1 MPRGFKAWVRPLWAA
16 LLAVMIGGW
25 GCAPRAALSGYEQ
38 LNDEIRAELQLV
50 GLGVGD
56 VFAVKVY
63 GEKELSGEHQIS
75 PEGTVDIPLVGRIEV
90 QGQTPSEIA
99 SKLEERFL
107 DGYLKSPHVSVYVKQ
122 YNSKKIFVLGMV
134 RKPGT
139 FPLTAGM
146 NVVEAVTMAGGFTE
160 AANANFVVV
169 TRKQDGQE
177 VRIPVPVEEISKG
190 LAPNL
195 DLKAGDIVFVPDR
208 LL

>member
-16 LLAVMIGGW
+16 LLAVMVGGW
-25 GCAPRAALSGYEQ
+25 GCAPQAALSGYEQ

>member
-1 MPRGFKAWVRPLWAA
+1 MPLGLKSLASSPLGLMGA
-16 LLAVMIGGW
+16 LILCLGA
-25 GCAPRAALSGYEQ
+25 CAPQASGSGYEQ
-38 LNDEIRAELQLV
+38 LNEAIRAELQLV

-75 PEGTVDIPLVGRIEV
+75 PEGTVDIPLIGRVTV
-90 QGQTPSEIA
+90 QGQTPSEIGR
-99 SKLEERFL
+99 KLEERFVA
-107 DGYLKSPHVSVYVKQ
+107 GYLRTPYVSVYVKQ
-122 YNSKKIFVLGMV
+122 YNSKKVFVLGMV

-160 AANANFVVV
+160 AANTNFVVV
-169 TRKQDGQE
+169 TRKQDGRE

-190 LAPNL
+190 LAANL

>member
-1 MPRGFKAWVRPLWAA
+1 MPLGLKSLASSPLD
-16 LLAVMIGGW
+16 LMIACVLCLGA
-25 GCAPRAALSGYEQ
+25 CAPQASGSGYEQ
-38 LNDEIRAELQLV
+38 LNEAIRAELQLV

-75 PEGTVDIPLVGRIEV
+75 PEGTVDIPLIGRV
-90 QGQTPSEIA
+90 MVKGQTPSEIGR
-99 SKLEERFL
+99 KLEERFVA
-107 DGYLKSPHVSVYVKQ
+107 GYLKTPYVSVYVKQ
-122 YNSKKIFVLGMV
+122 YNSKKVFVLGMV

-160 AANANFVVV
+160 AANTNFVVV
-169 TRKQDGQE
+169 TRKQDGRE

-190 LAPNL
+190 LAANL

>member
-1 MPRGFKAWVRPLWAA
+1 MPLGLKSLASSPLG
-16 LLAVMIGGW
+16 LMIACVVWLGA
-25 GCAPRAALSGYEQ
+25 CAPQASGSGYEQ
-38 LNDEIRAELQLV
+38 LNEAIRAELQLV

-75 PEGTVDIPLVGRIEV
+75 PEGTVDIPLIGRV
-90 QGQTPSEIA
+90 TVKGQTPSEIGR
-99 SKLEERFL
+99 KLEERFAA
-107 DGYLKSPHVSVYVKQ
+107 GYLKTPYVSVYVKQ
-122 YNSKKIFVLGMV
+122 YNSKKVFVLGMV

-160 AANANFVVV
+160 AANTNFVVV
-169 TRKQDGQE
+169 TRKQDGRE

-190 LAPNL
+190 LAANL

>member
-1 MPRGFKAWVRPLWAA
+1 MPRGFKAWVRPLWATM
-16 LLAVMIGGW
+16 LAVMVGGW
-25 GCAPRAALSGYEQ
+25 GCAPQAAPSGYEQ
-38 LNDEIRAELQLV
+38 LNNEIRAELQLV

-75 PEGTVDIPLVGRIEV
+75 AEGTVDIPLVGRIEV

-99 SKLEERFL
+99 SRLEERFL

>member
-1 MPRGFKAWVRPLWAA
+1 MPLGLQRIMPSYPGLIFFCCLW
-16 LLAVMIGGW
+16 LG
-25 GCAPRAALSGYEQ
+25 GCAPQAATSGYEQ
-38 LNDEIRAELQLV
+38 LNEEIREELQLV

-56 VFAVKVY
+56 VFSVKVY

-75 PEGTVDIPLVGRIEV
+75 PEGTVDIPLIGRVEV

-99 SKLEERFL
+99 RRLEERFL
-107 DGYLKSPHVSVYVKQ
+107 AGYLKSPYVSVYVKQ

-134 RKPGT
+134 KKPGT

-160 AANANFVVV
+160 TANANFVVV

-190 LAPNL
+190 LAANL
-195 DLKAGDIVFVPDR
+195 DLKAGDIIFVPDR

>member
-1 MPRGFKAWVRPLWAA
+1 MPVGFKSRPIGPLALV
-16 LLAVMIGGW
+16 LLAGLW
-25 GCAPRAALSGYEQ
+25 LSACAPQASVSGYEQ
-38 LNDEIRAELQLV
+38 LNDEIREELQLV

-56 VFAVKVY
+56 VFSVSVY

-75 PEGTVDIPLVGRIEV
+75 PEGTVDVPLIGRVEV
-90 QGQTPSEIA
+90 QGKTPSEIA
-99 SKLEERFL
+99 RVLEERFL
-107 DGYLKSPHVSVYVKQ
+107 AGYLKAPYVSVYVKQ

-160 AANANFVVV
+160 TANANFVVV

-177 VRIPVPVEEISKG
+177 VRIPVPVEKISKG
-190 LAPNL
+190 LAANL

>member
-1 MPRGFKAWVRPLWAA
+1 MPLGLNSVVSWFRGLWLASA
-16 LLAVMIGGW
+16 LCLVA
-25 GCAPRAALSGYEQ
+25 CAPQASGSGYEQ
-38 LNDEIRAELQLV
+38 LNEAIREELQLV

-56 VFAVKVY
+56 VFSVKVY
-63 GEKELSGEHQIS
+63 GEKDLSGEHQIS
-75 PEGTVDIPLVGRIEV
+75 PEGTVDIPLIGRVEV
-90 QGQTPSEIA
+90 EGQTPSEIGR
-99 SKLEERFL
+99 KLEERFL
-107 DGYLKSPHVSVYVKQ
+107 DGYLKTPYVSVYVKQ

-160 AANANFVVV
+160 TANANFVVV
-169 TRKQDGQE
+169 TRKQDGEE

-190 LAPNL
+190 LAANL

>member
-1 MPRGFKAWVRPLWAA
+1 MPLGFNSLARFALVCLMAA
-16 LLAVMIGGW
+16 GLSLSA
-25 GCAPRAALSGYEQ
+25 CAPQASGSGYEQ
-38 LNDEIRAELQLV
+38 LNEVIRAELQLV

-56 VFAVKVY
+56 VFTVKVY
-63 GEKELSGEHQIS
+63 GEKDLSGEHQIS
-75 PEGTVDIPLVGRIEV
+75 PEGTVDIPLVGRVEV
-90 QGQTPSEIA
+90 EGQTPSEIA
-99 SKLEERFL
+99 RKLEERL
-107 DGYLKSPHVSVYVKQ
+107 LAGYLKTPYVSVYVKQ

-190 LAPNL
+190 LAANL